1 MNGLHWRAEELKH
14 HANDI
19 AWLDAGD
26 ARRAYDLVRL
36 YDSKTHLGLNANTVS
51 SVERLEF
58 GYDITTATEWLRARM
73 PNIQEVVVVFGGD
86 DCFQC
91 SSSFFVKNWPDIFV
105 PSRDD
110 AMVYFSECLLIVF
123 YCHENEFEVGQR
135 IVFD

>member
-1 MNGLHWRAEELKH
+1 MNGLHWRVDELKH

-26 ARRAYDLVRL
+26 ASRAYDLVRL
-36 YDSKTHLGLNANTVS
+36 YDSKTHLGLNVNIVG

-58 GYDITTATEWLRARM
+58 GDNIPTATEWLRNRM
-73 PNIQEVVVVFGGD
+73 SGQEVVVVFGED
-86 DCFQC
+86 DCFKC
-91 SSSFFVKNWPDIFV
+91 SSAFFVENWPDIFV

-110 AMVYFSECLLIVF
+110 AMVYSIESPLIVF

-135 IVFD
+135 LVFD